1 MKATITEHTIDL
13 PVITADGSIGQQPVT
28 YWWVKWGP
36 GLTQAV
42 VCLDKA
48 EADRVA
54 ILGQKGV
61 TKTAEPLVSFRGSR

>member
-1 MKATITEHTIDL
+1 
-13 PVITADGSIGQQPVT
+13 
-28 YWWVKWGP
+28 
-36 GLTQAV
+36 V